1 MLSSCA
7 EQVLKWKRQ
16 DLLSAKK
23 MLREYSGQMPAI
35 LLLLHRRH
43 ENGSNEQHSSFL
55 QMLQSVCKEGNDIS
69 HSHRTTKVCA
79 WLLVPTTYLELF
91 PHREGL
97 HQPQP
102 EPEDEGHRVPE
113 AAPIFQHCVEAAKTH
128 PHIPV
133 LL

>member
-1 MLSSCA
+1 
-7 EQVLKWKRQ
+7 
-16 DLLSAKK
+16 
-23 MLREYSGQMPAI
+23 
-35 LLLLHRRH
+35 
-43 ENGSNEQHSSFL
+43 
-55 QMLQSVCKEGNDIS
+55 MLQSVCKEGNDIL
-69 HSHRTTKVCA
+69 HRHRTTKVCA

-113 AAPIFQHCVEAAKTH
+113 AAPIFQHCSEAAKTH

-133 LL
+133 LLCLFYLPAWAGTYGGWRRAQERCVSTAETKLHEFAPSEFQARRRGNTKHNTDQTGV